1 VPEITKQ
8 QDSDEGDIFYVHE
21 NPPYHGLLRFSN
33 YNANAHSLSTEKLN
47 GIVENV

>member
-1 VPEITKQ
+1 MRVIY
-8 QDSDEGDIFYVHE
+8 SMYNE